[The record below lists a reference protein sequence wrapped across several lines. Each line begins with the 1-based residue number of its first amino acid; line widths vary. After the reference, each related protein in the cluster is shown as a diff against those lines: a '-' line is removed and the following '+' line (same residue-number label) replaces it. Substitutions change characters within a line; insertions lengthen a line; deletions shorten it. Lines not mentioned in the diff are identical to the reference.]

1 MISLTH
7 RKNQKIF
14 VLGLGLSGKSTVNSL
29 CSGGALVHAWDDNAD
44 IRKTYSEFKKILIN
58 PDEINIKDYD
68 AIILSPGINFK
79 NPIPHSLV
87 KDARLKNVPILGDIP
102 LLGNLFKK
110 QMRAKDKREILIFI
124 TPKIIDE
131 NFIDT

>member
-87 KDARLKNVPILGDIP
+87 KHARLKNVPILGDIQLFMDELYKRNLKNKVIKP
-102 LLGNLFKK
+102 LLEA
-110 QMRAKDKREILIFI
+110 AKNKL
-124 TPKIIDE
+124 
-131 NFIDT
+131 